1 MDRLSQ
7 FNCELTY
14 IYGYNTIT
22 EEKPLWEQLRRLKGT
37 INGPWII
44 LGDFNTLLH
53 SDDRVNAVLV
63 HPTETIDFQNCITD
77 LGVGQ
82 VTRKG
87 WQFSWCNK
95 QDVPDRIYNHIDWCL
110 VMLSGYR
117 QQQY

>member
-1 MDRLSQ
+1 MIHCHIVDRLSQ

-44 LGDFNTLLH
+44 LGDFNTILH
-53 SDDRVNAVLV
+53 SDDRINGIPV
-63 HPTETIDFQNCITD
+63 HPTETVDFQNCITD

-87 WQFSWCNK
+87 WQFSWCN
-95 QDVPDRIYNHIDWCL
+95 
-110 VMLSGYR
+110 
-117 QQQY
+117 